1 MFKSIEKYLSIFI
14 ILIPILIIFGPAI
27 PDIIISLSAIY
38 ALINLVINRK
48 FVELQDGIILTFFIF
63 WLSIVISS
71 IFSSDKFMSL
81 SSSILYIRFIFFVV
95 FVKLFFSNDILKKY
109 NPFLLLTLCLSFVII
124 DTYLQFFFRVD
135 ILGNQLDNN
144 LAVRLTG
151 PFLHGEQIVGSYLSK
166 FGYIAVGF
174 ILSMQLNKKSNDL
187 IFYFFFALIY
197 SIIFLSGER
206 MAFIL
211 FNFGLI
217 IYLLLNK
224 NLFIK
229 FLKIFFIILIL
240 ISTTIFLSKG
250 HVLKRALSTFDIF
263 GIDILNK
270 EEINNNNF
278 FDSHYGSHLLT
289 SIEIFKDQPLFGVGN
304 KMYRVECSNEKYSNI
319 NSKYADYRC
328 STHPHNIY
336 FQVIAENGI
345 IGLITFILFIVF
357 VFKKSYQMLNSNK
370 GYLGKGIFVSIMILI
385 WPFQSNGGLYNNR
398 YATLFFF
405 ILSLIYLIDKNK
417 SIDD

>member
-263 GIDILNK
+263 GIEILNK

>member
-304 KMYRVECSNEKYSNI
+304 KMFRVECSNEKYSNI

>member
-1 MFKSIEKYLSIFI
+1 MSKSIERYLSILI

-38 ALINLVINRK
+38 ALINLLINRK

-63 WLSIVISS
+63 WLAIVISS
-71 IFSSDKFMSL
+71 IFSNDKFMSL

-109 NPFLLLTLCLSFVII
+109 NLFLILTLCLSFVII
-124 DTYLQFFFRVD
+124 DTYLQYFLRVD
-135 ILGNQLDNN
+135 LFGNQLDNDF
-144 LAVRLTG
+144 AVRLTG

-174 ILSMQLNKKSNDL
+174 ILSMQLNKRTNDL

-211 FNFGLI
+211 FNFGLL
-217 IYLLLNK
+217 IYLFLNK
-224 NLFIK
+224 NLLIRFV
-229 FLKIFFIILIL
+229 KIFFIILIL
-240 ISTTIFLSKG
+240 ISTTLLLSKG
-250 HVLKRALSTFDIF
+250 HVLKRALSTFDII
-263 GIDILNK
+263 GINIINRD
-270 EEINNNNF
+270 ETNNNNF
-278 FDSHYGSHLLT
+278 LDSHYGSHFLT
-289 SIEIFKDQPLFGVGN
+289 SIEIFKDHPLFGVGN
-304 KMYRVECSNEKYSNI
+304 KMYRVECSDDKYSRI

-345 IGLITFILFIVF
+345 FGIITFILFIFF
-357 VFKKSYQMLNSNK
+357 VFKKSYQMLKSNNNYLSK
-370 GYLGKGIFVSIMILI
+370 GVFVSIMILI

-405 ILSLIYLIDKNK
+405 ILSLIYLMDKNK

>member
-263 GIDILNK
+263 GIEILNK

-304 KMYRVECSNEKYSNI
+304 KMFRVECSNEKYSNI